1 MGEGIEGG
9 DAAGPADRLGKEWWA
24 GRWVWCCAG
33 CSVWALGGG
42 RPAGAG
48 GLRFLAAETT

>member
-1 MGEGIEGG
+1 MVEGIEGG
-9 DAAGPADRLGKEWWA
+9 DAAGPAEGLGKEWWA
-24 GRWVWCCAG
+24 GGCGAVLGAG
-33 CSVWALGGG
+33 VGVGR

>member
-1 MGEGIEGG
+1 MLP
-9 DAAGPADRLGKEWWA
+9 GPADRLGKEWWA
-24 GRWVWCCAG
+24 GGCGAVLGAG
-33 CSVWALGGG
+33 VWALGGG

>member
-1 MGEGIEGG
+1 MLRGKSGG
-9 DAAGPADRLGKEWWA
+9 PGGGCGAVLGA
-24 GRWVWCCAG
+24 RCGRWAE
-33 CSVWALGGG
+33 GGG